1 MVYNRIVRSVFVIS
15 VLIIAVACTVSAIS
29 GRKNSK
35 GLNKAVIAPI
45 ICSEFLLALGLIW
58 LILVLNRFR
67 MRAAEKEDPLTIA

>member
-29 GRKNSK
+29 GRNNSG

-45 ICSEFLLALGLIW
+45 ICSEFLLALVLIW

>member
-29 GRKNSK
+29 GRNNSK